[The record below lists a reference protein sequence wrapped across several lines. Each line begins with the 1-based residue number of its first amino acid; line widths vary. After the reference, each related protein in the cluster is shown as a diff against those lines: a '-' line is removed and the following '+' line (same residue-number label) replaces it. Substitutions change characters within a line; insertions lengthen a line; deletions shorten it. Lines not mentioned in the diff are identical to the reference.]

1 MLPVNQQEVLEK
13 AINAIYREAGVR
25 LEIIELEKKDQ
36 QFGIDAILGIEGYE
50 PLQFAAEIKQWAQ
63 HINFGAVVTQIKR
76 LPMRGILVA
85 DYVNP
90 NMAERLKKEDIQFID
105 TAGNAYI
112 KALPLYI
119 FVKGNRQP
127 HVEIQ
132 KKEEKTRAFAQT
144 GLKVVYAFLCNPELV
159 NAPYRQIAE
168 TADVALGTV
177 GWVVYDLK
185 EAGFIIDRGDKRNRR
200 LVQYEKLLN
209 RWVET
214 FPERLLPKLLIGEY
228 KTDNPHWWK
237 EFNIKKYNAYW
248 GGEIAGA
255 KYTKYLKPEIATV
268 YLPEGITNK
277 FIAEARLYKAEHKGT
292 RIKIYKPFWQKEENY
307 NGLVHPVLAYA
318 DLIATGDARNIETAR
333 MIYEQYLTQYIR
345 EN

>member
-1 MLPVNQQEVLEK
+1 MLPDNEQLILEK
-13 AINAIYREAGVR
+13 AINAIYRETGLR
-25 LEIIELEKKDQ
+25 LEIIELQKKEQ
-36 QFGIDAILGIEGYE
+36 QFRIDAVLGIKGYE

-63 HINFGAVVTQIKR
+63 HINFGAVVEQIKR

-90 NMAERLKKEDIQFID
+90 NMAERLKKEDVQFID

-127 HVEIQ
+127 HIEIQ
-132 KKEEKTRAFAQT
+132 KKDEKTRAFAQT
-144 GLKVVYAFLCNPELV
+144 GLKVIFAFLCDPELI
-159 NAPYRQIAE
+159 NAPYRQIADIV
-168 TADVALGTV
+168 DVALGTV

-185 EAGFIIDRGDKRNRR
+185 AAGFIIDRGGKRGRR
-200 LVQYEKLLN
+200 LTQYQKLLN

-214 FPERLLPKLLIGEY
+214 YPEKLRPKQFVGEY
-228 KTDNPHWWK
+228 KTDNPWWW
-237 EFNIKKYNAYW
+237 ENFNIEKHNAYW

-255 KYTKYLKPEIATV
+255 KYTNYLKPEVATV
-268 YLPEGITNK
+268 YLPEEAGNK
-277 FIAEARLYKAEHKGT
+277 FMAEARLYKAEYKGA
-292 RIKIYKPFWQKEENY
+292 RVKIYRPFWQKPENY

-318 DLIATGDARNIETAR
+318 DLVATGDARNLETAR
-333 MIYEQYLTQYIR
+333 MIHEQYITQYIR
-345 EN
+345 ED

>member
-1 MLPVNQQEVLEK
+1 MLPNNQQEVLEK
-13 AINAIYREAGVR
+13 AINAIYRETGLR

-36 QFGIDAILGIEGYE
+36 QFGIDAILCIEGYE

-112 KALPLYI
+112 KAMPLYI
-119 FVKGNRQP
+119 FIKGNRQP
-127 HVEIQ
+127 HIEIQ

-185 EAGFIIDRGDKRNRR
+185 EAGF
-200 LVQYEKLLN
+200 
-209 RWVET
+209 
-214 FPERLLPKLLIGEY
+214 
-228 KTDNPHWWK
+228 
-237 EFNIKKYNAYW
+237 
-248 GGEIAGA
+248 
-255 KYTKYLKPEIATV
+255 
-268 YLPEGITNK
+268 NK
-277 FIAEARLYKAEHKGT
+277 VASLARE
-292 RIKIYKPFWQKEENY
+292 
-307 NGLVHPVLAYA
+307 VV
-318 DLIATGDARNIETAR
+318 
-333 MIYEQYLTQYIR
+333 
-345 EN
+345 